1 MGSSRVTASRLG
13 LVERAV
19 SLYDEEMPSNPL
31 GAVDSAIV
39 SSFASAL
46 SPPPRLLGSDRH
58 HRMGTWGPVFF
69 VLWKGEVEP
78 RTADRIQVGLL
89 AFAQTLGGQRAAIL
103 TVVEKQA
110 PTPSSEARAALSN
123 VLRHGADAVIA
134 SAVVMEGDGFRASI
148 VRSVA
153 TGLALVARQPF
164 PHRVFARTEDAAE
177 WLDLRLGG
185 QALHPSAAQISV
197 ALEELRR
204 G

>member
-1 MGSSRVTASRLG
+1 MEGTPQLG

-19 SLYDEEMPSNPL
+19 SLYDERMPSNPREV
-31 GAVDSAIV
+31 VDSAIAPR
-39 SSFASAL
+39 SGSTLAPA
-46 SPPPRLLGSDRH
+46 PRLLGSDRH

-78 RTADRIQVGLL
+78 RTADRIQVGLR
-89 AFAQTLGGQRAAIL
+89 AFAQTLGGHRAALL
-103 TVVEKQA
+103 TVVEQGA
-110 PTPSSEARAALSN
+110 PIPSSEARAALAN
-123 VLRHGADAVIA
+123 VLRHGADAVLA
-134 SAVVMEGDGFRASI
+134 SAVVMEGDGFRASM

-185 QALHPSAAQISV
+185 QLPHASAAEISV
-197 ALEELRR
+197 ALEELRHE
-204 G
+204 